1 MTLSKLEIIEQK
13 FNGIVV
19 FFYCL
24 LILSLPVSIALVE
37 SMAGFVV
44 LFFLVKKISLNIELS
59 RSGQKTR
66 WVEILIPQMPEGAQ
80 YFQRAL
86 SIYIGCVLISVLVS
100 RFPSE
105 SWLAFFG
112 KLLEGYYLYV
122 VFVDCIKTRT
132 HFRNCVA
139 FSVAAVFLMSV
150 DGIFQ
155 FFSGKDLLRQLPI
168 EGNRVSATLRHAN
181 DFGAYLIAII
191 PMVFGLL
198 ILSVR
203 QNASLAREWRKG
215 VIGADWSSKV
225 LLGITF
231 LLMMICLG
239 LTFSRGSWVAFW
251 ISLVVFVLLIR
262 KFFFS
267 ALAVSLVF
275 LAVFLP
281 FLVKYRDVSFTTDH
295 VSIIREYGNIE
306 RTEENLNKLSET
318 ERERVVLAHSFQL
331 GMGRFGFW
339 EEATNLIKKH
349 PFFGAGLNSYSKLT
363 TGYAHNCY
371 LQMAAEIGLVGLA
384 AFLAMMGV
392 LFWQSWQVFP
402 KIQNAYFGSVLAG
415 SLAGLAGFLIQS
427 FFDTTL
433 YSVQLGNLMWVL
445 IGFIIVAPRL
455 AHSAE

>member
-1 MTLSKLEIIEQK
+1 MTLSKLESIELK
-13 FNGIVV
+13 YNGIVV

-24 LILSLPVSIALVE
+24 LILFLPVSIALVE
-37 SMAGFVV
+37 IMAGCVV

-66 WVEILIPQMPEGAQ
+66 WMEVLTPTIPEGAQ
-80 YFQRAL
+80 YFQRAVGV
-86 SIYIGCVLISVLVS
+86 YIGCVLISVFFS
-100 RFPSE
+100 RFPSA

-139 FSVAAVFLMSV
+139 FSLAAVFLMSV

-155 FFSGKDLLRQLPI
+155 FFSGKDFLRQMPI
-168 EGNRVSATLRHAN
+168 EANRVSATLRHAN

-191 PMVFGLL
+191 PIVFGLL

-203 QNASLAREWRKG
+203 QGASLAREWSKG

-225 LLGITF
+225 LLGVTF
-231 LLMMICLG
+231 LLMMTCLG
-239 LTFSRGSWVAFW
+239 LTFSRGSWIGFW
-251 ISLVVFVLLIR
+251 FSMVLFVIAMRRYYAQALVVSLI
-262 KFFFS
+262 
-267 ALAVSLVF
+267 F
-275 LAVFLP
+275 LAVFFP
-281 FLVKYRDVSFTTDH
+281 FLVKYRDVSFTTDNFS
-295 VSIIREYGNIE
+295 VVKEYGNIE
-306 RTEENLNKLSET
+306 RTAENLSKMT
-318 ERERVVLAHSFQL
+318 ERQRDNLNLAHSFQL
-331 GMGRFGFW
+331 GMGRLGFW
-339 EEATNLIKKH
+339 EHAAEVIKKS
-349 PFFGAGLNSYSKLT
+349 PYFGNGLNSYSKLAT
-363 TGYAHNCY
+363 VYAHNCY

-384 AFLAMMGV
+384 AFLAMLGV
-392 LFWQSWQVFP
+392 LFWQSWKVFLN
-402 KIQNAYFGSVLAG
+402 IQNAYFSFLLAG

-445 IGFIIVAPRL
+445 IGFIIVIPRL